1 MPVTTTLAGSYRRIA
16 ICRPATSGIMS
27 PEGRLLRMGIKLRR
41 NREERIERVTVGL
54 AIVRERMER
63 RVREMTNRSRQLF
76 EQVVA
81 AKMEGDEERAAIL
94 ANELHQ
100 LRSMLNVAI
109 RNQLMIE
116 AVVNKLETIRDVEE
130 FRKFVGPIR
139 SLVSSIAPSIRGV
152 APEIGH
158 QLQRVQEQLEDL
170 SFEIG
175 TVPNLYLPPVEPDEE
190 EVRKILKEAA
200 EVAARRLRESTPEPP

>member
-1 MPVTTTLAGSYRRIA
+1 MTPDLAASYRRIA
-16 ICRPATSGIMS
+16 AQRRAFTGIMS
-27 PEGRLLRMGIKLRR
+27 RGIRPFRMGIRLRR
-41 NREERIERVTVGL
+41 SREEKIERVTVGL
-54 AIVRERMER
+54 SIVKERMER

-81 AKMEGDEERAAIL
+81 AKLEGDEERAVIY
-94 ANELHQ
+94 ANELRQ
-100 LRSMLNVAI
+100 LRSMLNAAI

-116 AVVNKLETIRDVEE
+116 AVVNKLETIRDIDE
-130 FRKFVGPIR
+130 FRKFIGPIR
-139 SLVSSIAPSIRGV
+139 SLISSVAPSIRGV

-158 QLQRVQEQLEDL
+158 QLQSVQEQLEDL

-175 TVPNLYLPPVEPDEE
+175 TVPSMYMPPIEPDEE

>member
-1 MPVTTTLAGSYRRIA
+1 
-16 ICRPATSGIMS
+16 MS
-27 PEGRLLRMGIKLRR
+27 QKGPPLRMGIKLRR
-41 NREERIERVTVGL
+41 SREEKVERVTVGL
-54 AIVRERMER
+54 AIVRDRMER
-63 RVREMTNRSRQLF
+63 RVKEITNRSRQLF

-81 AKMEGDEERAAIL
+81 AEMEGDEERAAIL
-94 ANELHQ
+94 ASELHQ

-116 AVVNKLETIRDVEE
+116 AVVNKLETIRDIDE
-130 FRKFVGPIR
+130 FRKFIGPIR
-139 SLVSSIAPSIRGV
+139 SLVTSVAPSIGGV

-158 QLQRVQEQLEDL
+158 QLQTVQEQLEDL
-170 SFEIG
+170 SYEIG
-175 TVPNLYLPPVEPDEE
+175 TVPNLYLPPIEPDE

>member
-1 MPVTTTLAGSYRRIA
+1 
-16 ICRPATSGIMS
+16 MS
-27 PEGRLLRMGIKLRR
+27 QKGPHLRMGIKLRR
-41 NREERIERVTVGL
+41 SREEKIERVTIGL
-54 AIVRERMER
+54 AIVRDRMER
-63 RVREMTNRSRQLF
+63 RVKEMTNRSRQLF

-94 ANELHQ
+94 ASELHQ

-116 AVVNKLETIRDVEE
+116 AVVNKLETIRDIDE
-130 FRKFVGPIR
+130 FRKFIGPIR
-139 SLVSSIAPSIRGV
+139 SLVSSVAPSIRGV

-158 QLQRVQEQLEDL
+158 QLQTVQEQLEDL

-175 TVPNLYLPPVEPDEE
+175 TVPNLYLPPIEPDEE

>member
-1 MPVTTTLAGSYRRIA
+1 
-16 ICRPATSGIMS
+16 MS
-27 PEGRLLRMGIKLRR
+27 QKGPPLRMGIKLRLS
-41 NREERIERVTVGL
+41 REEKIERVTVGL
-54 AIVRERMER
+54 AIVRDRMER
-63 RVREMTNRSRQLF
+63 RVKEMTNRSRQLF

-94 ANELHQ
+94 ASELHQ

-116 AVVNKLETIRDVEE
+116 AVVNKLETIRDIDE
-130 FRKFVGPIR
+130 FRKFIGPIR
-139 SLVSSIAPSIRGV
+139 SLVSSVAPSIRGV

-158 QLQRVQEQLEDL
+158 QLQTVQEQLEDL

-175 TVPNLYLPPVEPDEE
+175 TVPNLYLPPIEPDEE